1 MLVDAIELHRKTQ
14 LSLWDALIV
23 QAAIGDGCDRLD
35 SEDLNRVGAS
45 ARWSSSTPSNR
56 NDEAV
61 IPAARHE

>member
-35 SEDLNRVGAS
+35 SEDLNPGRRFGSLVVVNPFES
-45 ARWSSSTPSNR
+45 Q
-56 NDEAV
+56 
-61 IPAARHE
+61 